1 MVLSAN
7 NSPSAAAARP
17 IDVRRHNLALVL
29 RQASARGRISRA
41 EIARATGLTKGTV
54 SVLVQDLL
62 RRGLLVELGTQTE
75 GRVGRPRSALALNGE
90 LHCGVGLEINV
101 DYVAVCVA
109 DLLHRVRFHRVE
121 AIDNRGLPPE
131 SVLERA
137 VRLVELALEAAEGE
151 QLSPAAVGVAVPGV
165 VEVADGRLLLAPNLG
180 WSDIRLGDSIA
191 ARLARPD
198 LPVLVDNEANLAA
211 LGELWLG
218 VGPGLGDYVHVSGE
232 IGIGAGLIVGGEL
245 FRGSRGFAGEMGH
258 VVVDP
263 AGPPCACGG
272 RGCLERLAGQEAI
285 LRAAG
290 LEPSPGTSL
299 GDADPA
305 LPKLLRL
312 LGEGDPRALAAVRD
326 AGAALGVGLADVV
339 NVLDPESIVLGGVY
353 APLEPW
359 LAAPLREALG
369 AQTVAAPWRT
379 LRVVASS
386 LGPDAAVRGAAGWV
400 IQSILSVG
408 EPMAPPRSPSFAALH
423 G

>member
-1 MVLSAN
+1 LVLSAN
-7 NSPSAAAARP
+7 FPLEPAAARP
-17 IDVRRHNLALVL
+17 VDVRRHNLTLVL
-29 RQASARGRISRA
+29 QQAAARGQTSRA

-90 LHCGVGLEINV
+90 VHCGVGLEINV
-101 DYVAVCVA
+101 DYLAVCVA

-121 AIDNRGLPPE
+121 AVDNRDVPPE
-131 SVLERA
+131 RVLGRAARLLEVALDAAGTER
-137 VRLVELALEAAEGE
+137 LA
-151 QLSPAAVGVAVPGV
+151 PAAVGVAVPGV
-165 VEVADGRLLLAPNLG
+165 VEVADGRLLLAPNLA
-180 WSDIRLGDSIA
+180 WSDLHIARELSERLG
-191 ARLARPD
+191 RPG

-218 VGPGLGDYVHVSGE
+218 AGSGLGDYVHVSGE
-232 IGIGAGLIVGGEL
+232 IGIGAGLIVGGAL

-258 VVVDP
+258 VLVDP
-263 AGPPCACGG
+263 DGPPCTCGG

-285 LRAAG
+285 LRGAG
-290 LEPSPGTSL
+290 IDLTPGTSL
-299 GDADPA
+299 GDSDPA

-312 LGEGDPRALAAVRD
+312 LGEGDERALAAVRD
-326 AGAALGVGLADVV
+326 AGTALGIGLAGVV
-339 NVLDPESIVLGGVY
+339 NVLDPDSIVLGGVY

-359 LAAPLREALG
+359 LAGPLEAALA
-369 AQTVAAPWRT
+369 AQTVAAPWRK

-400 IQSILSVG
+400 IQDVLSVRASG
-408 EPMAPPRSPSFAALH
+408 GRTRAEAS
-423 G
+423 